1 MLACVRVC
9 VCWPRRVPLLVAI
22 SRVRR
27 SPPSLLTLTVTAEI
41 QQEQEQ
47 EQEQQRHHQQQL
59 QHHRGSKSM
68 WNEMKWNEG
77 LKSATLLLSLLPL
90 FYPLR
95 FSAYF
100 ICLRLK
106 LGRGVGRADKR
117 GRGCCIELNGN
128 ILRVKSFNFS
138 SVNFIFIHFVLH
150 INEFDLALNFSSPFL
165 FV

>member
-1 MLACVRVC
+1 MLACVCVC

-59 QHHRGSKSM
+59 QQHRGSKSM

-95 FSAYF
+95 FF
-100 ICLRLK
+100 CLFYLFAVENGK
-106 LGRGVGRADKR
+106 GSGGGLIKGGGV
-117 GRGCCIELNGN
+117 LY
-128 ILRVKSFNFS
+128 
-138 SVNFIFIHFVLH
+138 
-150 INEFDLALNFSSPFL
+150 
-165 FV
+165 

>member
-1 MLACVRVC
+1 MLACVCVC

-22 SRVRR
+22 SRVCR

-59 QHHRGSKSM
+59 QQHRGSKSM

-90 FYPLR
+90 FL
-95 FSAYF
+95 SA
-100 ICLRLK
+100 
-106 LGRGVGRADKR
+106 
-117 GRGCCIELNGN
+117 
-128 ILRVKSFNFS
+128 
-138 SVNFIFIHFVLH
+138 SVFLPI
-150 INEFDLALNFSSPFL
+150 L
-165 FV
+165 FVCG